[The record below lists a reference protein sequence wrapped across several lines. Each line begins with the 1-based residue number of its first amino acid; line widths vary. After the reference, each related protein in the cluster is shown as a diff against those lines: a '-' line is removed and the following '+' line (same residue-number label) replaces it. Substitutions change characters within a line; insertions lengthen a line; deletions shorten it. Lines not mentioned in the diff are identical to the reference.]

1 MKSYKIKEPNR
12 GPGNEKD
19 NQEMK
24 NLLERSKNRFEQREE
39 GIGEH
44 EDRLT

>member
-1 MKSYKIKEPNR
+1 MKRYKIKEPNR

-19 NQEMK
+19 NREMK
-24 NLLERSKNRFEQREE
+24 NLLERSKNRFEQTE